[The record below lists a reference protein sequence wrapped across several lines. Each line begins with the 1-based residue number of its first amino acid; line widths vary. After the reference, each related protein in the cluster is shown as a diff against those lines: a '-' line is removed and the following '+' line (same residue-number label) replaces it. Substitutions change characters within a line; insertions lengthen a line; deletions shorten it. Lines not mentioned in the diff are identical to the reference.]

1 MARSRPRRATPGFK
15 WEGNKL
21 VPLSTTKWNDETQD
35 WDINPDE
42 SDLADDEIPVHDPP
56 QIKKDDDHSLITG
69 GGNFDQGSERIE
81 FGTDEGGNQTETTFT
96 TDNNGKVTKTFKT
109 VDKDGNTIPDYHPET
124 TTAVAVGDS
133 SSDGTTTGDSLP
145 LNADGT
151 TTGDDANY
159 GGTTEPEHTGGV
171 QSGATGSTGL
181 SLKERQALLRGE
193 KIYRDGVEIDK
204 DGRPV
209 YQGDAP
215 STEVG
220 GGGHDNAPGATPV
233 ESHEQTSINWQT
245 NQHQAALDARDRD
258 IASRGQARRGASA
271 QDGNKAESGSLRR
284 GIRKLSPSLVTG
296 GPK

>member
-42 SDLADDEIPVHDPP
+42 SDLADDEIP
-56 QIKKDDDHSLITG
+56 KKDDDHSLITG
-69 GGNFDQGSERIE
+69 GATSTE
-81 FGTDEGGNQTETTFT
+81 FGT
-96 TDNNGKVTKTFKT
+96 
-109 VDKDGNTIPDYHPET
+109 
-124 TTAVAVGDS
+124 
-133 SSDGTTTGDSLP
+133 
-145 LNADGT
+145 
-151 TTGDDANY
+151 
-159 GGTTEPEHTGGV
+159 EHTGGV